1 MKNKIFI
8 KYLISGIASS
18 LVFYISANILKMLNI
33 NSTLSTLFGNIVS
46 CIFGFYIQMQWTF
59 KVHYSGLILGK
70 YAFVLVLIFIYA
82 QIIVYI
88 FSKINFALISA
99 FIASSIPLFSY
110 PLQKYWVFKKQ
121 KVNGGGRS
129 ENTLNPIFYLDS
141 KYSRNYHPLFYS
153 INLFYFIFNISFLDS
168 KYSRKHFLP
177 YLAYIRGIK

>member
-1 MKNKIFI
+1 MKNKTFI

-18 LVFYISANILKMLNI
+18 LVFYIIANALKTCNV
-33 NSTLSTLFGNIVS
+33 NSTISTLFGNIVS

-59 KVHYSGLILGK
+59 KVHYSGLVLGK

-121 KVNGGGRS
+121 INKVNGGGS
-129 ENTLNPIFYLDS
+129 KNTLNSLFYLDS
-141 KYSRNYHPLFYS
+141 KYS
-153 INLFYFIFNISFLDS
+153 
-168 KYSRKHFLP
+168 KKHFLP
-177 YLAYIRGIK
+177 YLACMRGIK